1 MIIWRMVKRTK
12 GYKFRFV
19 FLQFLLSCPTEMF
32 LYRQYVSLPLH
43 TPDGKARWANVGPTK
58 FAVGDMEIPTCGQL
72 T

>member
-1 MIIWRMVKRTK
+1 
-12 GYKFRFV
+12 
-19 FLQFLLSCPTEMF
+19 MF
-32 LYRQYVSLPLH
+32 LYRQYESLPLY